1 MLSKKDSY
9 GKKGAFNFIGHIR
22 IDGIIPLGIILRQMN
37 RYVKY
42 FESIKYIN
50 TLVHD
55 EEIIKKTMKYGIKLK
70 VYLKKNLMVNQCIV
84 LNTLKLK

>member
-9 GKKGAFNFIGHIR
+9 GNKGAFNFIGHIR
-22 IDGIIPLGIILRQMN
+22 NGGIITLGIILPQMN

-42 FESIKYIN
+42 FESTKYVN

-55 EEIIKKTMKYGIKLK
+55 EEIIKK
-70 VYLKKNLMVNQCIV
+70 Q
-84 LNTLKLK
+84 